1 MNNKFYESPR
11 HKDVMKSRDKNY
23 TSSNVGFYNY
33 LISYLIDA
41 ETVYDLRHSNS
52 DLRIYFSSCFPP

>member
-1 MNNKFYESPR
+1 LYVLPH
-11 HKDVMKSRDKNY
+11 HKDFMKSGDKNY
-23 TSSNVGFYNY
+23 ISSNVGFFNY

-41 ETVYDLRHSNS
+41 ETLYDLRHSSS